1 VALSQ
6 VLIYLVYIKPLV
18 GESNIVL
25 DGSLW
30 WLFIIDTVLIAAAGY
45 VVNDIY
51 DKDADI
57 LNKQNRQFI
66 KEEGL
71 SVRAGWIYYWLLVIV
86 GFLVA
91 YFIADQIDKIH
102 LLVIYPIATVMLF
115 LYSRSFK
122 KMPLLGNL
130 VVAAFCAFV
139 PGIIMYAEWEVISN
153 LKLYDPSSYTN
164 FLNLFI
170 AYIVFAFLSTMV
182 REIIKDIED
191 IEGDSAEN
199 YKTLPIFTSKLMA
212 KNISFF
218 FGVLLLVSYSIWL
231 GPYLSSALAM
241 VIMPFA
247 ILMALLTIMILYL
260 ISKASEKDH
269 FTQISKWLKILMI
282 ISLFIFL
289 CIPLINQLIS

>member
-57 LNKQNRQFI
+57 LNKPNRQFI

>member
-1 VALSQ
+1 M
-6 VLIYLVYIKPLV
+6 LIYLVYIKPLV

-57 LNKQNRQFI
+57 LNKPNRQFI